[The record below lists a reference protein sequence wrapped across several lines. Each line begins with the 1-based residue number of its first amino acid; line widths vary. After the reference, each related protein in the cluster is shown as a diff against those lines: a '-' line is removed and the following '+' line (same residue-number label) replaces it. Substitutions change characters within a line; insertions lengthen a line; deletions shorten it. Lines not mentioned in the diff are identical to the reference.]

1 MLMNNNISTIKQS
14 AAELLERLK
23 QLDPDER
30 YSLLEEVGSWWFTDI
45 DLEDELFIPDWGK
58 IK

>member
-1 MLMNNNISTIKQS
+1 MNNNISTIKQS